1 MNAFFATKIREP
13 DLARHDIGLQL
24 DEWQTIVWWK
34 DARPGPPETQA
45 KVGVGAAGAGA
56 GAAALQNRGLARR
69 SSAGRYGQVR
79 NSVRRRR
86 LSAAAAAQGARI
98 ARAAGAG
105 ALAASKQERCWS
117 WVPAS
122 AGARP
127 LKGRRHLLPRS
138 STLGKADE
146 IDARCAARA
155 PCPPPSRVSAIL
167 LATRAGPAPS
177 RRLAPPTRRL
187 PASRPPHPH
196 LPSCA
201 QEPLDSSR
209 LPWSR
214 VARRGGVVAPARLEW
229 IGGVCSLK

>member
-1 MNAFFATKIREP
+1 MRGQDRQKRKRKSAWEQQELEQA
-13 DLARHDIGLQL
+13 LQL
-24 DEWQTIVWWK
+24 SKIEAWRDDLRLAGT
-34 DARPGPPETQA
+34 AR
-45 KVGVGAAGAGA
+45 
-56 GAAALQNRGLARR
+56 
-69 SSAGRYGQVR
+69 SAILVI
-79 NSVRRRR
+79 RRRR

-122 AGARP
+122 AGARH

-229 IGGVCSLK
+229 IGGVR